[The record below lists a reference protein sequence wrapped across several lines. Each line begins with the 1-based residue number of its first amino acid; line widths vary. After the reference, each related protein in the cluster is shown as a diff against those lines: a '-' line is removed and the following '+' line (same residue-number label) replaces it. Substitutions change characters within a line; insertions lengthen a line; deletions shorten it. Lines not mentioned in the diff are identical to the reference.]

1 VASGCGA
8 KGQRWT
14 QCWLRVV
21 ALAATLGASLGV
33 PGWASAQTVAGVPA
47 LLPVCGGCHGLDG
60 NATQPGMPSL
70 AGQPRTFLEN
80 QLVLIREGLRDVPTM
95 KAVLAN
101 TKDEDLVALAK
112 AYAAMPVKPLQQAV
126 DAQRLARGAEISK
139 GALCGSCHLPDYA
152 GKDQMPRLAG
162 QREDF
167 LLANM
172 KQFRD
177 GPPAGRDTVMA
188 STLRGMTDADLQAL
202 AHYFAT
208 QGLPK

>member
-1 VASGCGA
+1 M
-8 KGQRWT
+8 
-14 QCWLRVV
+14 
-21 ALAATLGASLGV
+21 
-33 PGWASAQTVAGVPA
+33 
-47 LLPVCGGCHGLDG
+47 PVCGSCHGVDG

-80 QLVLIREGLRDVPTM
+80 QLVLIREGVRDVPSM

-101 TKDEDLVALAK
+101 TQDEDLVALAK
-112 AYAAMPVKPLQQAV
+112 AYAAMPVKPQAQAV
-126 DAQRLARGAEISK
+126 QAERQALGASISK
-139 GALCGSCHLPDYA
+139 RALCGSCHLPDYA

-167 LLANM
+167 LFTNM

-208 QGLPK
+208 QGLTK